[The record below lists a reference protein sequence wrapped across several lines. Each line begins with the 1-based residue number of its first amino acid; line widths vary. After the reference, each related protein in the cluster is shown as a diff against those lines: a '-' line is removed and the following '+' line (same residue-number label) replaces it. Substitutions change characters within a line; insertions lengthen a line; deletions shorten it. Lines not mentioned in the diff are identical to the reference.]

1 MKTEGPALES
11 MLRRVMETPQDFLA
25 EPRLGSS
32 AGVGVAA
39 VVGDLWRLLSHRPGP
54 EVLALG
60 GARGGSGDRN
70 RLAVILLLCWLLADE
85 SFRSRPPSPEDLR
98 TLLGEGAEELAAQV
112 TAAKFISDPHRR
124 DELVRFSLARV
135 GLRPRGESVAQAQ
148 DRLTSLSSVERARVM
163 KASRAAEQRAR
174 EIREALARKAAEES
188 ADKWTRE

>member
-1 MKTEGPALES
+1 MKTEGPDLES

-25 EPRLGSS
+25 EPQLGSS
-32 AGVGVAA
+32 AGVA
-39 VVGDLWRLLSHRPGP
+39 VPAVIGDLWRLLSHRPDSDL
-54 EVLALG
+54 LALG
-60 GARGGSGDRN
+60 RPRGVSGDRN

-85 SFRSRPPSPEDLR
+85 TFQNHPPRVEDLR
-98 TLLGEGAEELAAQV
+98 TLVGEGAEELAAQV

-124 DELVRFSLARV
+124 EELVRFSLARL

-148 DRLTSLSSVERARVM
+148 DRLTSLSSVERARM
-163 KASRAAEQRAR
+163 LRASRAAEQRAR